1 MPYVPIQNYGMI
13 GNMRTAALVS
23 PGGSIDWMCLPNF
36 DSPSVFGAI
45 LDDNKAGR
53 FQISIADEDAPSRQF
68 YWPDTNVLVTHF
80 RGKSGSME
88 VVDFMPL
95 GVPEHGQHTPDLIRI
110 VRPVHGRVEYKVE
123 VSPAFDYARRPH
135 NVVMHE
141 NGAIIESGPEAI
153 AIASS
158 RALRAGSRGLEGRHA
173 ISRGEV
179 DCYALWHRE
188 PGEERPP
195 AKLQP
200 PEALEVLTHT
210 IKYWRDWLGKCTY
223 QGRWREMVRRS
234 ALVLK
239 MLTFEPTG
247 AIIAAPTTS
256 LPEFIGGTRNWD
268 YRFTWLRD
276 AAFTIYA
283 LQRIGYSAEAT
294 AFFGWLEQRCH
305 EREPGGLLQPCYSIH
320 GGHELPEEEL
330 NHLEG
335 YMGSRPVR
343 IGNAAS
349 KQLQL
354 DAFGALL
361 DGVYLHN
368 KHSVPIS
375 YDLWKQLRELLDA
388 VASKWNEKDRGI
400 WEVRGDPKDFVYSKL
415 MCWVT
420 LDRGIR
426 IAQARSFPASLG
438 KWLEQRDLI
447 HDAIMQ
453 HGWNEKRR
461 AFVQYFGADTL
472 DAANL
477 LMSLVLFLGPSDPL
491 VLRTIDAIAKSPG
504 EGGLLQDFLVY
515 RYNFQETDDGLNEP
529 EGGFNMCTFWLIEAL
544 TRAGKSHPAR
554 LEQGRTLFECMIGSA
569 GPLGLYAEQNGFGGQ
584 ALGNYPQALT
594 HLSLISAAYGL
605 DKVLGTR

>member
-1 MPYVPIQNYGMI
+1 LAYVPIQNYGMI
-13 GNMRTAALVS
+13 GNMRTAALIS
-23 PGGSIDWMCLPNF
+23 PGASIDWMCLPNF

-45 LDDNKAGR
+45 LDDQKAGR
-53 FQISIADEDAPSRQF
+53 FKISIADDRAVSRQF
-68 YWPDTNVLVTHF
+68 YWPDTNVLITHF
-80 RGKSGSME
+80 QGQSGSME
-88 VVDFMPL
+88 VVDFMPV
-95 GVPEHGQHTPDLIRI
+95 GVAKHGHTTPDLIRI
-110 VRPVHGRVEYKVE
+110 VRPVHGRVEYNVE

-135 NVVMHE
+135 SVILHE
-141 NGAIIESGPEAI
+141 HGAIIESGPEAI
-153 AIASS
+153 ALSS
-158 RALRAGSRGLEGRHA
+158 TRPLTVGKKGLEGRFATSH
-173 ISRGEV
+173 GEV
-179 DCYALWHRE
+179 DCFAIWHRE
-188 PGEERPP
+188 QEEERPP
-195 AKLQP
+195 VDLQSP
-200 PEALEVLTHT
+200 QALEILEQT

-234 ALVLK
+234 ALALK
-239 MLTFEPTG
+239 MLTYEPTG

-256 LPEFIGGTRNWD
+256 LPELIGGTRNWD

-283 LQRIGYSAEAT
+283 LHRIGYSSEAT

-330 NHLEG
+330 GHLEG
-335 YMGSRPVR
+335 YMGSKPVR

-368 KHSVPIS
+368 KYAVPIS
-375 YDLWKQLRELLDA
+375 YDLWKQLRELLDS
-388 VASKWNEKDRGI
+388 VAATWKEKDRGI
-400 WEVRGDPKDFVYSKL
+400 WEVRGEPKDFVYSKL

-426 IAQARSFPASLG
+426 IAQARSFPANLSG
-438 KWLEQRDLI
+438 WREQRDLI
-447 HDAIMQ
+447 YDTIMQ
-453 HGWNEKRR
+453 HGWSEKRR

-491 VLRTIDAIAKSPG
+491 VLRTIDAIAKSPA

-515 RYNFQETDDGLNEP
+515 RYNFKETDDGLGQP

-544 TRAGKSHPAR
+544 TRAGKTNPAR
-554 LEQGRTLFECMIGSA
+554 LEHARTLFECMLGSA
-569 GPLGLYAEQNGFGGQ
+569 SPLGLYAEQNEFGGQ

-605 DKVLGTR
+605 DKVLGSR